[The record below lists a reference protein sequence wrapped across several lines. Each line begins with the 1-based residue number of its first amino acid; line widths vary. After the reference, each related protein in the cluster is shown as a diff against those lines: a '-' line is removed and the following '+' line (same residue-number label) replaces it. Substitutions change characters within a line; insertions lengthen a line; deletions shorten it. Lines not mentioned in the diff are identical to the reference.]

1 MLVIAL
7 YHLQAFIFM
16 PILVSRMFL
25 MYLTYSFQAEIRRLR
40 EANKAAARERQ
51 KHLYEEIAK
60 KRQQSTVEVG

>member
-1 MLVIAL
+1 MWVIAL
-7 YHLQAFIFM
+7 YHLQVFILM
-16 PILVSRMFL
+16 LILVSRMFL
-25 MYLTYSFQAEIRRLR
+25 MYLTYFFQAEIRRLR